1 MSMIA
6 GAMNIFALII
16 FIAAIVA
23 LIRFFRPRSEDHQQ
37 ISRKKQLAAILTGDE
52 DVLIKPS
59 PVEAR
64 IWAKED
70 AEDQADGMVLKIPSY
85 NETDTVY
92 ICNLRRVR
100 CSCQDWLKRRNFGND
115 QHPARICKHLAE
127 AYTKHRDKLPESL
140 QPWRAIID
148 TQGQTGTGMP
158 YNRKDYGDFEGAVY
172 IVDTR
177 NFVRS
182 GWVNLYFEGK
192 FYGWNREERR
202 WSYNRG
208 PYPRS
213 LWVKI
218 LRNTLQDR
226 GL

>member
-1 MSMIA
+1 MLT
-6 GAMNIFALII
+6 GTMNIFALII

-23 LIRFFRPRSEDHQQ
+23 LVLFFRPRPEDHQQ
-37 ISRKKQLAAILTGDE
+37 TPPQKNSIILTDDE
-52 DVLIKPS
+52 DVIIKPS
-59 PVEAR
+59 PMEAR

-70 AEDQADGMVLKIPSY
+70 AEDQTDGMVLKIPSY
-85 NETDTVY
+85 SETGTIY
-92 ICNLRRVR
+92 TCNLRRVR
-100 CSCQDWLKRRNFGND
+100 CSCQDWIKRRNIGND
-115 QHPARICKHLAE
+115 LHPARICKHLAG
-127 AYTKHRDKLPESL
+127 AYAEHHDKLPASL

-148 TQGQTGTGMP
+148 TQSQTGTGMP
-158 YNRKDYGDFEGAVY
+158 YNRKDYGEFEGAVY

-192 FYGWNREERR
+192 LYGWNRAERR
-202 WSYNRG
+202 WSYNKG
-208 PYPRS
+208 PSPRC

-218 LRNTLQDR
+218 LRKILQDR

>member
-37 ISRKKQLAAILTGDE
+37 ISRKKQPAAILTGDE

-85 NETDTVY
+85 NETGTVY

-115 QHPARICKHLAE
+115 
-127 AYTKHRDKLPESL
+127 
-140 QPWRAIID
+140 
-148 TQGQTGTGMP
+148 
-158 YNRKDYGDFEGAVY
+158 
-172 IVDTR
+172 
-177 NFVRS
+177 
-182 GWVNLYFEGK
+182 
-192 FYGWNREERR
+192 
-202 WSYNRG
+202 
-208 PYPRS
+208 
-213 LWVKI
+213 
-218 LRNTLQDR
+218 
-226 GL
+226 

>member
-1 MSMIA
+1 MIA

-37 ISRKKQLAAILTGDE
+37 ISRKKQPAAILTGDE

-85 NETDTVY
+85 NETGTVY

-158 YNRKDYGDFEGAVY
+158 YNRKDYGEFEGADY
-172 IVDTR
+172 YVDTR
-177 NFVRS
+177 NYVRS
-182 GWVNLYFEGK
+182 GWVN
-192 FYGWNREERR
+192 
-202 WSYNRG
+202 
-208 PYPRS
+208 
-213 LWVKI
+213 V
-218 LRNTLQDR
+218 
-226 GL
+226 